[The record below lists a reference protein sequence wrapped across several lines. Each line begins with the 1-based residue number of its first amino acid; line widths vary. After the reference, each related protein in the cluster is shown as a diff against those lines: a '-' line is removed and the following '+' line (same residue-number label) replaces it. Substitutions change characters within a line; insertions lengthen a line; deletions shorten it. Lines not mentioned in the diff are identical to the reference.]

1 MKSKQNTALN
11 SLLYQFF
18 IFDSIEKY
26 HLSLQNNV
34 HFQAFIHQPH
44 FIILV
49 HKQTK
54 SITHQIDFNDYNC
67 SNGHLLFIADTQF
80 RTINFDALTDFEVIL
95 FSYDFLK
102 TYYPNASMLS
112 FNPLFNYS
120 IYSPILPTQPHEF
133 NHLQNIVNQIKTEFN
148 QYRDF
153 ATIPLLQSLLHI
165 FLLQSERLRIQN
177 LTQSIH
183 STYYKEFISLQ
194 ELLKTNI
201 FKERSVKAYA
211 TALFMSTKKLN
222 MITQEI
228 IQQPAKTFITNTLIL
243 SIKRKLANTT
253 HSIKQIGLEVGFD
266 EPTNFVKFFKKYEGI
281 TPAKFRATA
290 CK

>member
-1 MKSKQNTALN
+1 
-11 SLLYQFF
+11 
-18 IFDSIEKY
+18 
-26 HLSLQNNV
+26 
-34 HFQAFIHQPH
+34 
-44 FIILV
+44 
-49 HKQTK
+49 
-54 SITHQIDFNDYNC
+54 
-67 SNGHLLFIADTQF
+67 
-80 RTINFDALTDFEVIL
+80 
-95 FSYDFLK
+95 
-102 TYYPNASMLS
+102 MLS